1 MKIIIIVF
9 KEWNVVV
16 NVLENGNIIMLLR
29 KGGIRE

>member
-9 KEWNVVV
+9 KEWNVIV
-16 NVLENGNIIMLLR
+16 NVLENGSIIMLLR